1 LDVIFGMV
9 AIFNPNTTAVKS
21 ISVNS
26 IIYIYSPQHMP
37 ADEMKIQ
44 T

>member
-1 LDVIFGMV
+1 LDFIFGMV
-9 AIFNPNTTAVKS
+9 VIFNPNTAAEKS